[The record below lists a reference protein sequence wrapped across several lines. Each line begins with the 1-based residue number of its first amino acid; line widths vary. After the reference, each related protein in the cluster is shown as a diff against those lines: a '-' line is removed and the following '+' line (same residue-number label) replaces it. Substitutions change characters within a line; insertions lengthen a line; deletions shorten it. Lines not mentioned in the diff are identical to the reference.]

1 MSAPAAKTWWLES
14 WWQVLVILLGVI
26 MVAIFLAYSPVTN

>member
-1 MSAPAAKTWWLES
+1 MSASTTKTGWLES
-14 WWQVLVILLGVI
+14 WWQVLVILLGII